1 MRLLNANNVPVT
13 GVRTAQPRMAL
24 YEVRGRYFALDVNS
38 LAVIQLDRRE
48 QFEGLVAAKH
58 APYIGACYRPNVKG
72 LAPRA
77 KGVSLVLHTTQ
88 TCNLQCSYCFIEHE
102 YVDGLLDT
110 RKGRMSFDVAK
121 RAIDQLLDFSL
132 GNAPHLGFF
141 GGEPTLNWDLIVEAT
156 EYMQAKCREAGHER
170 PGQLSIT
177 TNGTRL
183 NPERVRW
190 LTEKGF
196 SLIVSIDGTK
206 ASQDRNRPHAMP
218 PFLAGKKAPQGSY
231 DEVLAALRMIREVE
245 PKLSR
250 RITLRGTFP
259 WYGRP
264 VRLVEDLRAM
274 TELVDEGLGNWA
286 SLEPAILTESC
297 AVGSQTDQVRFAPER
312 VFDLTEEYLEKADFI
327 VQRLLSGK
335 PAYHHQILKFVERM
349 LYSNHAWSECG
360 AGVGYM
366 SVDAQGAIYACHRQ
380 QHSYIGH
387 LDTGIDETLRAKWVD
402 NSNEHRSECR
412 ACNLVYVCGGGC
424 REESIGHFVSHEG
437 MAPDEAITHSYL
449 TMCNFKEL
457 WIRAALWVMSEV
469 PRHILQQY
477 VWNPNSKR
485 LDLVQQEAE
494 RRARQFRIGGGASNE
509 IVRKACVGC
518 DAC

>member
-1 MRLLNANNVPVT
+1 MRLLNDNNIPVV
-13 GVRTAQPRMAL
+13 GVQAADPRMAL
-24 YEVRGRYFALDVNS
+24 YNVRGRYFAVDTNS
-38 LAVIQLDRRE
+38 LSVVQLDRPE
-48 QFEGLVAAKH
+48 QFDGLAAAKH
-58 APYIGACYRPNVKG
+58 APYIGACYRPKIKPMG
-72 LAPRA
+72 PRPKA
-77 KGVSLVLHTTQ
+77 LSLVLHTTQ
-88 TCNLQCSYCFIEHE
+88 TCNLECSYCFIDHE

-110 RKGRMSFDVAK
+110 RKGRMTIDVAR
-121 RAIDQLLDFSL
+121 RAIDELLDWTH
-132 GNAPHLGFF
+132 APHLGFF

-156 EYMQAKCREAGHER
+156 EHMAARCREHGHAK

-183 NPERVRW
+183 TPERAKW
-190 LTEKGF
+190 LAEKGF

-218 PFLAGKKAPQGSY
+218 PWLASTQERKGSY
-231 DEVLAALRMIREVE
+231 EEVLSALRMVRDVA
-245 PKLSR
+245 PALSR

-274 TELVDEGLGNWA
+274 TALVDEGLGHWA

-312 VFDLTEEYLEKADFI
+312 VFDLAEEYLEKADFI
-327 VQRLLSGK
+327 VERMLAGK

-380 QHSYIGH
+380 QHSFIGH
-387 LDTGIDETLRAKWVD
+387 LDTGVDEALRAKWTD
-402 NSNEHRSECR
+402 NSNEDREECR
-412 ACNLVYVCGGGC
+412 ACNLTYVCGGGC
-424 REESIGHFVSHEG
+424 REESVGHFVSNEG
-437 MAPDEAITHSYL
+437 MSPDEAIRHSYL
-449 TMCNFKEL
+449 VMCNFKEL
-457 WIRAALWVMSEV
+457 WMRAALWVMSEV
-469 PRHILQQY
+469 PKHILKQF
-477 VWNPNSKR
+477 VWNPQAKR
-485 LDLVQQEAE
+485 LDQIKQEAE
-494 RRARQFRIGGGASNE
+494 RRRKQFQIGGPSNE
-509 IVRKACVGC
+509 IVRKACAGC